1 MKILDLEKLNQIITK
16 FSEDRDWDQFHSV
29 KNLSMALSVEASE
42 LAEIFQWMTE
52 DQSNKIKNNPEVMI
66 KIEDEVADIFI
77 YLMRVMKKTNID
89 LESAVI
95 NKMKKNEAKY
105 PVELSKGLSKKYNEF

>member
-1 MKILDLEKLNQIITK
+1 MKTLDLEKLNQMITK

>member
-1 MKILDLEKLNQIITK
+1 MKTLDLEKLNQIITK